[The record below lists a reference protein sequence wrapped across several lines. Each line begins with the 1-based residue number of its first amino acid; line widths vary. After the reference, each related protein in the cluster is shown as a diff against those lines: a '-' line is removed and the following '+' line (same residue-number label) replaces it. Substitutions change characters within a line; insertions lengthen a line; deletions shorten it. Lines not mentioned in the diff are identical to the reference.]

1 MGCLTLN
8 TKNEKENECI
18 IKGGTNY
25 IVPGKIIEKLS
36 ETIVRIE
43 NENIISTGFFMKI
56 NVQEINHN
64 FLFTCAHSITKENIN
79 SKKTI
84 SIFYGKAE
92 QETEKKIELDNNKR
106 FIKCFID
113 DDIDATIIEILP
125 EDKIPENKYLYP
137 DLNYING
144 FDNYINEKIIFTAGY
159 PDMGIYKGEKHYS
172 GGEIFGIKFDNDD
185 NNNNKNYHF
194 YHKCS
199 TKKGSSGSPLVNAS
213 LQVIGIHY
221 GGNKKKSLN
230 FGVFVGAIIKILNND
245 YKQNKINFKA
255 KSNEK
260 EGKIIKDVKFK
271 EEKYEND
278 NNKETINNY
287 KNDDETKELFIDKD
301 KINKKENIQ
310 KNEDNELLVKAL
322 SKGKK
327 NNIQSQNQSSD
338 SDMALIGQMFNN
350 PSFLNITK
358 TLSKDPKV
366 FEKINKMPDIQK
378 LKETNPIFKE
388 ALKDPDL
395 LDDITN
401 LQTIKTF
408 NKITSIINNNKKNKE
423 KENDNIDDPKI
434 LESKVNQLKNMGFK
448 DDKLIREALMVCKGN
463 IEDAKEYLSSA
474 C

>member
-1 MGCLTLN
+1 MGPFS
-8 TKNEKENECI
+8 TKSTKEKDDSDNQINCI
-18 IKGGTNY
+18 PKEIK
-25 IVPGKIIEKLS
+25 EKLS
-36 ETIVRIE
+36 QTITRIQIE
-43 NENIISTGFFMKI
+43 NKISTGFFMKMNI
-56 NVQEINHN
+56 QGKIHY
-64 FLFTCAHSITKENIN
+64 FLLTSAHSITKENIN
-79 SKKTI
+79 SKITI
-84 SIFYGKAE
+84 SIFYGRKKT
-92 QETEKKIELDNNKR
+92 ETEKKIELDNNKR

-310 KNEDNELLVKAL
+310 KNEDNELLVKTL
-322 SKGKK
+322 SKVEK